1 MITMIM
7 RVCWSFHNYDWMNIE
22 GVGEVLFGDSFWRVR
37 RGRFMDLKICTDNSV
52 NIGARE

>member
-1 MITMIM
+1 MIAMIM